1 MPRVTYEEV
10 AIEKIRGAECF
21 RSEILGM
28 MARGTK
34 IPFNRSTVSHNQD
47 VGPNA
52 TERAQSP
59 ASAARER
66 VDLTESIVERAQQ
79 SGRATLAARACQESL
94 NGSTEPDV
102 SVLRVSD
109 RPLEGGPVAVEAAPF
124 TGLVTLEVPVKEQ
137 SVEIRE
143 SATGTL
149 VTAIEILSP
158 VNKRPGHESFDAY
171 RRKRRDL
178 LRLAAH
184 LMEID
189 LLRAGQRPPLA
200 TARPEAPYFVI
211 LSREERRP
219 KVDIWPL
226 RLQEAIPIVPVPL
239 EAPDPD
245 VPLDLGRAIAEIY
258 TECAFDL
265 RIDYSKPAPK
275 PELPP
280 GDAAWVRARV
290 G

>member
-1 MPRVTYEEV
+1 MSSPFPGMNPYLEAPDIWEDFHASLAWKIRAQLAPRLRPRYYAALMPRVTYEEV
-10 AIEKIRGAECF
+10 AIEKIRGA
-21 RSEILGM
+21 
-28 MARGTK
+28 K
-34 IPFNRSTVSHNQD
+34 
-47 VGPNA
+47 
-52 TERAQSP
+52 
-59 ASAARER
+59 
-66 VDLTESIVERAQQ
+66 
-79 SGRATLAARACQESL
+79 
-94 NGSTEPDV
+94 PDV